1 VSRREAIDAGVNARA
16 VLDNPAFVR
25 AVRAL
30 EDKYSRAWMESE
42 ATQWDEREEAYRALR
57 ALNALTDELTILM
70 DNGDV
75 AAHQA
80 DLEDRRNATY

>member
-1 VSRREAIDAGVNARA
+1 MSRREAIDAGVNARA

-30 EDKYSRAWMESE
+30 EDKYSRAWETSE
-42 ATQWDEREEAYRALR
+42 PHETDAREDAYQALR
-57 ALNALTDELTILM
+57 ALRALTDELTILM

-75 AAHQA
+75 AAHQV
-80 DLEDRRNATY
+80 DLEERRNGY